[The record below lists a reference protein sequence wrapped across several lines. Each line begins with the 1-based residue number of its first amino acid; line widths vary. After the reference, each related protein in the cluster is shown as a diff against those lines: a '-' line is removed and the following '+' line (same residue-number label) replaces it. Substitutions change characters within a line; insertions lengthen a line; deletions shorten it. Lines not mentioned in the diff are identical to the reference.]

1 MIKQIKS
8 MPWGVKVAVVFLI
21 AVYVA
26 MCFMVPMI
34 GLGLGVGLGTIL
46 AIMRVAHYFQFGN

>member
-1 MIKQIKS
+1 MKEKIKS
-8 MPWGVKVAVVFLI
+8 MPWGVKVAAVFLL

-34 GLGLGVGLGTIL
+34 GLGLGIGIGTIL
-46 AIMRVAHYFQFGN
+46 AIMRVAHYLHFGN